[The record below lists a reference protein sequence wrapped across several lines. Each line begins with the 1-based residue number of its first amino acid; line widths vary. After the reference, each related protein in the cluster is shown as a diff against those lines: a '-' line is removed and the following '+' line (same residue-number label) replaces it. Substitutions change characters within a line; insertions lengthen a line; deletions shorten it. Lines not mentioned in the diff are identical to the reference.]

1 MLDRTSASLARSEI
15 ESLVSLMNSLNRI
28 RWYSDLPRAK
38 VENACEWPEIGC
50 ECSGVALFH
59 YLDGKLLN
67 RWKSVKIFDVGNNR
81 LRGAVTNAFVRSF
94 PNLKSLKLGVNN
106 LEGSIP
112 YELGNLKWLEEIDL
126 DGGFTERQIYY
137 DDGFPEAKKN
147 KYGVPGSHFG
157 NQFTGQIPESFRF
170 LQRLKVSSLEYLD
183 LSGNRDLS
191 GQIPAAAIGRLPN
204 IKELFLDDCAFS
216 GPIPLG
222 MSSAEKLEVIVLEGN
237 KLSGRVNPRAFP
249 INITTLD
256 LHDNFF
262 SGPIPETLSIFKR
275 LEVLLL
281 HGNMFSGEVPQSL
294 RRLPVLK
301 TVSLTFNRNLGG
313 PIPFFLPNAP
323 KEAIEEECDKPTEP
337 CKLYPARI
345 ETNLGQPCDCA
356 RRGQS
361 CFSSASSIVLSLPTG
376 ASAEKCCEEGFSC
389 EPTSGYGEKSCV
401 PCMNAN
407 ERCDGTVYGRPNCCA
422 FIHFSDDGVCKDAPK
437 RISVRGRILACRS
450 PTQRVEAAHEKR
462 ESVSR

>member
-1 MLDRTSASLARSEI
+1 M
-15 ESLVSLMNSLNRI
+15 
-28 RWYSDLPRAK
+28 
-38 VENACEWPEIGC
+38 
-50 ECSGVALFH
+50 SG
-59 YLDGKLLN
+59 
-67 RWKSVKIFDVGNNR
+67 
-81 LRGAVTNAFVRSF
+81 
-94 PNLKSLKLGVNN
+94 
-106 LEGSIP
+106 E
-112 YELGNLKWLEEIDL
+112 
-126 DGGFTERQIYY
+126 
-137 DDGFPEAKKN
+137 
-147 KYGVPGSHFG
+147 
-157 NQFTGQIPESFRF
+157 
-170 LQRLKVSSLEYLD
+170 
-183 LSGNRDLS
+183 
-191 GQIPAAAIGRLPN
+191 IPAAAIGRLRN

-301 TVSLTFNRNLGG
+301 TVSLAFNRNLCG

-345 ETNLGQPCDCA
+345 ETNLGKPCECA
-356 RRGQS
+356 RRGQN

-389 EPTSGYGEKSCV
+389 EPTSGFGEKSCV

-407 ERCDGTVYGRPNCCA
+407 ERCDGTVYGRPNCCKA
-422 FIHFSDDGVCKDAPK
+422 GLICDGDGVCKGCSQMYQQCGGEYWTGAECCTSGNSCVFVDRYYSQCRPSSSFTIGDGTTSELRPPISFNQQQLYRDPTSSFTCQEKWQQCGGRFWTGPNRFCSANDFCFVQDEYYAQCRPKIPTCASNYGQCGGRLWQKNAGSSLNSCCDPSYYCFTQDEYYSQCRPRYERNGLPCARTYEQCGGSLGPNDPRCCANSGDYCFVQDAYYAQCRPK
-437 RISVRGRILACRS
+437 MF
-450 PTQRVEAAHEKR
+450 
-462 ESVSR
+462 